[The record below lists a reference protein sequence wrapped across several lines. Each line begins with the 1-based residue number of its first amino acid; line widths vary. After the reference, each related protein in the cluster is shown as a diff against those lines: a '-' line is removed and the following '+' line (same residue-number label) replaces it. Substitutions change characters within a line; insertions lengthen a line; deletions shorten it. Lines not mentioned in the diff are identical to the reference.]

1 MSRLTPRQR
10 QVLTLYATGNTYTE
24 IVAAMGVSR
33 QAVSD
38 LTERAIVNLGARTRD
53 EAIALAVLHGEIR
66 LPGYEQRVEQ
76 ARRHLG
82 AAARLLGAAG

>member
-10 QVLTLYATGNTYTE
+10 QVLTLYATGQRSRDITSSLGITRQTLAQ
-24 IVAAMGVSR
+24 IIQAA
-33 QAVSD
+33 A
-38 LTERAIVNLGARTRD
+38 VNLGARTRD